1 MTRRIFPWAIF
12 LTVFNFSSSAEPMT
26 VGTCTPPV
34 TVYTHFE
41 QEYSVRLMETV
52 KEEVRSIMAPVG
64 LQLEWRSI
72 EAHASSA
79 LSSELA
85 VVSFKGKCRMDDLL
99 LPPVDSGDL
108 GWSYSR
114 DGHVTPFTDVDC
126 DRVRQFINSAVVHTK
141 WADRDVILGRAL
153 GRVLAHELYHIFA
166 DSRQHARNG
175 LAKAFFTPRDLLSD
189 HFTLE
194 EKDANTLRNGKLRGL
209 LEQDLPASSPSC
221 P

>member
-1 MTRRIFPWAIF
+1 M
-12 LTVFNFSSSAEPMT
+12 
-26 VGTCTPPV
+26 
-34 TVYTHFE
+34 
-41 QEYSVRLMETV
+41 
-52 KEEVRSIMAPVG
+52 
-64 LQLEWRSI
+64 
-72 EAHASSA
+72 
-79 LSSELA
+79 
-85 VVSFKGKCRMDDLL
+85 
-99 LPPVDSGDL
+99 DSGDL